1 MEIPPTHSAP
11 KINWL
16 ELIPPLQAITKI
28 VAAQLLEDFQRTR
41 STIQKDDGSLVTASD
56 QWADSYLK
64 NALREA
70 FPDFGVLTEESAQT
84 LPPQQYSWV
93 VDPLDGTTNF
103 ARGIPLWAIS
113 IGLLYEGTPVFGYLV
128 MPTLG
133 QTCYGWWNPYDP
145 QDCCAVLNDQ
155 PLPHLSQIDS
165 PTTSVKGLGNFF
177 FSACSRS
184 LAAMGR
190 SEFPI
195 KLRMLGVASYNFL
208 TVALGSTIGAV
219 EATPKI
225 WDIAGVYP
233 ILRAVGA
240 DWLPLSQNHAVTEL
254 SGITTGSDEVESIFP
269 LTVGHNYKS
278 TNFPTLVLSHRDLLP
293 IAAPWVKPLV
303 K

>member
-1 MEIPPTHSAP
+1 MLTSATSDAP
-11 KINWL
+11 MRHWL
-16 ELIPPLQAITKI
+16 DLLPPLHTITQA
-28 VAAQLLEDFQRTR
+28 VAAQLLHDSQQVRQAD
-41 STIQKDDGSLVTASD
+41 QKDDGSLVTASD
-56 QWADSYLK
+56 RWADAYLK
-64 NALREA
+64 NALTQA
-70 FPDFGVLTEESAQT
+70 FPDFGVLTEESSQT
-84 LPPQQYSWV
+84 LPPQDWTWV

-113 IGLLYEGTPVFGYLV
+113 IGLLYKGTPVFGYLV

-133 QTCYGWWNPYDP
+133 QTCYGWCNPHDP
-145 QDCCAVLNDQ
+145 QDRQAMLNDQ
-155 PLPHLSQIDS
+155 PLPHLSTINS
-165 PTTSVKGLGNFF
+165 PTTSPKGLGNFF

-225 WDIAGVYP
+225 WDIAAVYP
-233 ILRAVGA
+233 ILQAVGA
-240 DWLPLSQNHAVTEL
+240 HWLPLVQPNPDNT
-254 SGITTGSDEVESIFP
+254 IPSIFP
-269 LTVGHNYKS
+269 LTVGYDYQS
-278 TNFPTLVLSHRDLLP
+278 TNFPTLIVSHQELLP
-293 IAAPWVKPLV
+293 IVSPWVKPLV